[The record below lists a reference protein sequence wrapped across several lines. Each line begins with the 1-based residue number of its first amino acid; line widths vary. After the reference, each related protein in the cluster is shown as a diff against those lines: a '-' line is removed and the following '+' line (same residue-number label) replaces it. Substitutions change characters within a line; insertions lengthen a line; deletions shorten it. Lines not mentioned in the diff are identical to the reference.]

1 MRPKNLTLFIG
12 LFFIGLCPIFSQIT
26 TIVESEENDL
36 KVNELGMFIQAQIH
50 ENNPDGYLSKF
61 DDQIIKN
68 KINQADTSLFKN
80 TKDEKE
86 FEKGLMK
93 GLLEFPNKIISS
105 VENGAF
111 YDFIN
116 YRYDDETQ
124 SYHMLFRFFHMDEGI
139 NYHDYKVSIV
149 NDEFMF
155 DDMYIYL
162 SGEYI
167 SNTFSRIFQ
176 YSSPESAKNN
186 NEDFKKYS
194 KALIDIRVG
203 NFENAYNLLNA
214 MTADLANEK
223 FIHINKIQLAIRLN
237 DTTYMEAIEGLRDA
251 FQDDPTIYLTLVDY
265 HIMKEEYDL
274 AFDLVDNLQVE
285 TSDDFL
291 NYLKGNIVYAKADL
305 ENAALYFNY
314 MIENYPDFY
323 QPYVSNVSV
332 YSQLQKFDE
341 GIVVLDKLVER
352 DYDKQLLI
360 EYIEEV
366 DENGLNELE
375 SLANSKAYKKWKK
388 QR

>member
-1 MRPKNLTLFIG
+1 MHTKNLTLFIC
-12 LFFIGLCPIFSQIT
+12 LFFIGITHTLSQIA

-36 KVNELGMFIQAQIH
+36 KVNELGTFIQSQIH
-50 ENNPDGYLSKF
+50 ENNPTAYLSKF
-61 DDQIIKN
+61 DAHIIKD
-68 KINQADTSLFKN
+68 KVIEIDSEIIKTSE
-80 TKDEKE
+80 DEKD
-86 FEKGLMK
+86 FDKGLLN
-93 GLLEFPNKIISS
+93 GFLEFPNKIITSIN
-105 VENGAF
+105 NGAF

-116 YRYDDETQ
+116 YRYDEETQ

-139 NYHDYKVSIV
+139 NYHDYKVSIKD
-149 NDEFMF
+149 NEFMF

-167 SNTFSRIFQ
+167 SDTFTRIFQ
-176 YSSPESAKNN
+176 YTSPNSTKDNSS
-186 NEDFKKYS
+186 DFKKYS
-194 KALIDIRVG
+194 KALVDVRVG

-214 MTADLANEK
+214 LTTDLANEK
-223 FIHINKIQLAIRLN
+223 FIHINKIQIASKLDETI
-237 DTTYMEAIEGLRDA
+237 YMEAIESLKNT
-251 FQDDPTIYLTLVDY
+251 FQNDPTIYLTLIDY
-265 HIMKEEYDL
+265 YIMKEEYDV

-291 NYLKGNIVYAKADL
+291 NYIKGNVAYARADY
-305 ENAALYFNY
+305 EGALNYFNY

-332 YSQLQKFDE
+332 YTQQQQFDE
-341 GIVVLDKLVER
+341 ALLVLDKLVER
-352 DYDKQLLI
+352 DYDKQILI

-388 QR
+388 K